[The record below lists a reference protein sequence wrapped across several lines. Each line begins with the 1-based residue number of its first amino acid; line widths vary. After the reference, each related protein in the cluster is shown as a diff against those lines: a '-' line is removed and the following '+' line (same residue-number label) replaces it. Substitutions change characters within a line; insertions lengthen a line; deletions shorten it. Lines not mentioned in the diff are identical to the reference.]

1 MRIRLLITSPN
12 QPPMFDTTVLNSSAT
27 STAAAISTTA
37 RTAAEVGVCP
47 PTAPATV
54 SVAWPI
60 RKGTARAAAA
70 VSTEQRMIAVY
81 SGARARVKRTMRRRD
96 ATSHHLTEA
105 ARRGP

>member
-37 RTAAEVGVCP
+37 RTAEVGVCP

-70 VSTEQRMIAVY
+70 VSTEQKMIAVY